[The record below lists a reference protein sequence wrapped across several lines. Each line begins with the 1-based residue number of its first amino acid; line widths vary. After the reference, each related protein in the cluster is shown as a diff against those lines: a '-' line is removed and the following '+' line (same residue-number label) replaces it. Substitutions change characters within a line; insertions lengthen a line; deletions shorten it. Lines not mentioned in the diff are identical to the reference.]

1 MRLDWRR
8 VREGICRGAASE
20 LPRTV
25 ARFGGL
31 VGGGAEVGRGW
42 VSRELRNK
50 GGFGRGLGGGWGRR
64 GLGPAAE
71 GGLRWPA
78 GGAGEG
84 TWWPAAVGGVEE
96 S

>member
-1 MRLDWRR
+1 MRESAGGRRRSFPGWWR
-8 VREGICRGAASE
+8 GS
-20 LPRTV
+20 
-25 ARFGGL
+25 GGL

-42 VSRELRNK
+42 VSRELRDK

-84 TWWPAAVGGVEE
+84 TWWPAAVGGGEE